1 MGFIKGMVLS
11 FMILIAICSATQ
23 GEITA
28 TTDNG
33 KKVILDENGTWKY
46 RESITVTKKSDTA
59 NAKLDLVRGKATVYY
74 QSEKWKGLK
83 ETQPGRYE
91 LSHRSGDVHCV
102 IIAERLQM
110 TLEALRTLALN
121 NGKEAAP
128 DIKVVKEDR
137 RVVNGKEILFM
148 QLEGTITGVPFTYL
162 GYYYAGPAG
171 TIQTLT
177 MTGQNLLD
185 EYRTD
190 MMEFLNGFTVIKE

>member
-1 MGFIKGMVLS
+1 
-11 FMILIAICSATQ
+11 
-23 GEITA
+23 
-28 TTDNG
+28 
-33 KKVILDENGTWKY
+33 
-46 RESITVTKKSDTA
+46 
-59 NAKLDLVRGKATVYY
+59 
-74 QSEKWKGLK
+74 
-83 ETQPGRYE
+83 
-91 LSHRSGDVHCV
+91 
-102 IIAERLQM
+102 M
-110 TLEALRTLALN
+110 TLEALRTIALD

-148 QLEGTITGVPFTYL
+148 QLEGTITGIPFTYL

-185 EYRTD
+185 EYRGD